1 MIVKGKDMKGK
12 VNAHMRDGKG
22 EVEQLFILDETN
34 MAKHSRL
41 FSFMNL
47 KPGCSIGE
55 HTHHNET
62 EYYYILAGSGFVVEK
77 DGVKRVE
84 KGDVVITGNNESH
97 SIENDGPDD
106 LSFIA
111 IIILD

>member
-1 MIVKGKDMKGK
+1 MIVKNSEMKGK
-12 VNAHMRDGKG
+12 VNVAMRDGKG
-22 EVEQLFILDETN
+22 EVEQLFILDESN

-41 FSFMNL
+41 FSYMNL

-62 EYYYILAGSGFVVEK
+62 EYYYILSGSGFVVEK
-77 DGVKRVE
+77 DGVKRVA
-84 KGDVVITGNNESH
+84 KGDVVITGDGESH
-97 SIENDGPDD
+97 SIENDGTED

>member
-1 MIVKGKDMKGK
+1 MIVKNSEMKGK
-12 VNAHMRDGKG
+12 VNVAMRDGKG
-22 EVEQLFILDETN
+22 EVEQLFILDESN

-41 FSFMNL
+41 FSYMNL

-62 EYYYILAGSGFVVEK
+62 EYYYILSGSGFVVEK
-77 DGVKRVE
+77 DGVKRVA
-84 KGDVVITGNNESH
+84 KGDVVITGDGESH
-97 SIENDGPDD
+97 SIENDGTDD
-106 LSFIA
+106 LSLIA